1 MCNNLNCEKMKCDGI
16 NCEDIKFLKELY
28 TIMKD
33 YRIHRIYSVFIN
45 KKKIV
50 VAQQLLSTTMG
61 NSKFSCK
68 FFNVLDKYI
77 PWIYFNIF
85 IRFHI
90 SKYKLEL
97 KKLFKK
103 YDVEKISAS
112 SFELYQGIH
121 ITDNSLCI
129 RCVDLVFKTG
139 RVFHIDNL
147 YLDI

>member
-1 MCNNLNCEKMKCDGI
+1 MCNYLNNEKMKCDGI
-16 NCEDIKFLKELY
+16 NCEDVKFFTELY
-28 TIMKD
+28 NIMKD
-33 YRIHRIYSVFIN
+33 YRIHRIYSVFIT
-45 KKKIV
+45 KKRIV

-61 NSKFSCK
+61 NSKFSTK
-68 FFNVLDKYI
+68 FFNFLDKYI
-77 PWIYFNIF
+77 PCIYFNIF

-90 SKYKLEL
+90 LKYKLQL

-121 ITDNSLCI
+121 ITEKSLCI
-129 RCVDLVFKTG
+129 RSVDLVFRTG

-147 YLDI
+147 NLDI